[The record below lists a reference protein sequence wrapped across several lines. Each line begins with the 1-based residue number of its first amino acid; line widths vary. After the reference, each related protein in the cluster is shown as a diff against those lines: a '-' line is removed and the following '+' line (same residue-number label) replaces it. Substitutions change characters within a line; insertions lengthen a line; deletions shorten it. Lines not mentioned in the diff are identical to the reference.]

1 MLSRCCPGNS
11 LILAQTDV
19 LELGFLCSR
28 LALYCPLFT
37 ITFRFR
43 PIEAFSGTPSEAP
56 LLTAVSMG
64 FSITS
69 SSEDT
74 WRTPTSF
81 PGLFPS
87 CGGRP
92 PREGKSP
99 GNEVP
104 ILVINYHV
112 HMIPIQRVNIRV
124 LLERCLI
131 LNNLYFK
138 GVTPITMKYSP

>member
-1 MLSRCCPGNS
+1 MVKHPLFYPVLQLWGFCRFEVGLSTFCSEKAKKLLRNMPKSCSKVAQKLLKNFVKLLEYVKMLSRCCPGNS

-56 LLTAVSMG
+56 LLTA
-64 FSITS
+64 
-69 SSEDT
+69 
-74 WRTPTSF
+74 W
-81 PGLFPS
+81 
-87 CGGRP
+87 
-92 PREGKSP
+92 
-99 GNEVP
+99 
-104 ILVINYHV
+104 
-112 HMIPIQRVNIRV
+112 V

-131 LNNLYFK
+131 LNKLYFK
-138 GVTPITMKYSP
+138 RVTPITMKYSP